1 MVNLSQADTVGE
13 LKEAIEG
20 RIQALANVHSLF
32 VASRW
37 IGAELTAIAKQE
49 LAPYGAA
56 DGQRVQV
63 EGPEV
68 LLEPDVAQA
77 IAVIL
82 HELATNAVKYGALS
96 VAGAQID
103 LKWFETDGRLNLRW
117 SEIGG
122 PTIERPTRKGLGGQ
136 IIERMIAQLRGKVS
150 FDWRPEGLVCELS
163 FHVV

>member
-1 MVNLSQADTVGE
+1 MGQ
-13 LKEAIEG
+13 
-20 RIQALANVHSLF
+20 
-32 VASRW
+32 
-37 IGAELTAIAKQE
+37 LTDSECKWRAQK
-49 LAPYGAA
+49 
-56 DGQRVQV
+56 
-63 EGPEV
+63 V

-117 SEIGG
+117 SETGG
-122 PTIERPTRKGLGGQ
+122 PTIERPTRKGLGSQ